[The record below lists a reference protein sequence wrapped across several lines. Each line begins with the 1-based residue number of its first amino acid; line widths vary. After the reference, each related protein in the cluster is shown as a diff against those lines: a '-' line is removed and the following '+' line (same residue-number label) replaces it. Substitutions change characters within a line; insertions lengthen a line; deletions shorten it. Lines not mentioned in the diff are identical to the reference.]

1 MAGPPGTLSWTP
13 IFRPQVS
20 FDFGRFAVDKKEQTY
35 ESKTETTQCGLQGQ
49 SGIRSPGWAQN
60 GRATGARVCGASGAG
75 DAVAGDDSG
84 SPARTVRAGAAA
96 HGGSGTVDRPV
107 ASEDWPT
114 DGGLGLA

>member
-1 MAGPPGTLSWTP
+1 MNRPLRWTP

-20 FDFGRFAVDKKEQTY
+20 FDFCGFAVDKKEQTY

-49 SGIRSPGWAQN
+49 SGIRSPGGAEN
-60 GRATGARVCGASGAG
+60 GRATGARACGASGAG
-75 DAVAGDDSG
+75 HAVAGDDSG
-84 SPARTVRAGAAA
+84 SHARTVRAWATAD
-96 HGGSGTVDRPV
+96 GGSGTVDRPA